1 MKKWKGKNHTR
12 FPARDLLIGGV
23 DEAGRGSLVGPLIVV
38 GISVRFSQLEELSKI
53 GIKDSKLLTPL
64 SRRRM
69 LSSMMDYVESLCICK
84 LSPTDVD
91 FGVLF
96 SSLNILE
103 AQAMAA
109 IIEDI
114 VPHIAYIDS
123 CDVNPVRY
131 GERVA
136 GFLSTNRPKKI
147 ISSHHAEAK
156 SLVVAA
162 ASILAKVTRDY
173 EITRIREQYGEI
185 GSGYP
190 SDRKTVEFIKNWIV
204 EKKILP
210 PFVRKSW
217 KPMKAL
223 LNREQCI
230 PLDQFVL

>member
-1 MKKWKGKNHTR
+1 MHGRKGKNYGR
-12 FPARDLLIGGV
+12 FPANDFLVGGV

-38 GISVRFSQLEELSKI
+38 GISVKFSQLDQLGKI
-53 GIKDSKLLTPL
+53 GIKDSKMLTSL
-64 SRRRM
+64 NRRRM
-69 LSSMMDYVESLCICK
+69 LSSMMDYVDSICICK

-96 SSLNILE
+96 SSLNVLE

-109 IIEDI
+109 IIDEI

-123 CDVNPVRY
+123 CDVNPERY

-136 GFLSTNRPKKI
+136 GFLSTNIPKEI
-147 ISSHHAEAK
+147 ISVHHAEAT

-162 ASILAKVTRDY
+162 ASIVAKVTRDN
-173 EITRIREQYGEI
+173 EITIIREQFGEV

-190 SDRKTVEFIKNWIV
+190 SDRKTVEFIKNWIS

-223 LNREQCI
+223 LNREQSI
-230 PLDQFVL
+230 ILDQFVL

>member
-1 MKKWKGKNHTR
+1 
-12 FPARDLLIGGV
+12 
-23 DEAGRGSLVGPLIVV
+23 
-38 GISVRFSQLEELSKI
+38 
-53 GIKDSKLLTPL
+53 
-64 SRRRM
+64 
-69 LSSMMDYVESLCICK
+69 
-84 LSPTDVD
+84 
-91 FGVLF
+91 
-96 SSLNILE
+96 LE

-190 SDRKTVEFIKNWIV
+190 SDRKTVEFIKNWVV

-217 KPMKAL
+217 KPIKAL

-230 PLDQFVL
+230 TLDQFVL

>member
-1 MKKWKGKNHTR
+1 MHNCEGKKRTR

-23 DEAGRGSLVGPLIVV
+23 DEAGRGSLVGPLIVA
-38 GISVRFSQLEELSKI
+38 GISVRVSQLDDLRKI
-53 GIKDSKLLTPL
+53 GIKDSKLLTSL
-64 SRRRM
+64 RRRRM
-69 LSSMMDYVESLCICK
+69 FSSMMDCVESVCICK
-84 LSPTDVD
+84 LSPSDVD

-96 SSLNILE
+96 SSLNVLE

-114 VPHIAYIDS
+114 IPHIAYIDS
-123 CDVNPVRY
+123 CDVNPKRY
-131 GERVA
+131 GESVA
-136 GFLSTNRPKKI
+136 GYLSTNRPRKI
-147 ISSHHAEAK
+147 ISSHHAEAT
-156 SLVVAA
+156 SLAVAG
-162 ASILAKVTRDY
+162 ASIVAKVTRDC

-190 SDRKTVEFIKNWIV
+190 SDRKTIEFIKNWMD
-204 EKKILP
+204 ENKIAP

-230 PLDQFVL
+230 ILDQFVL